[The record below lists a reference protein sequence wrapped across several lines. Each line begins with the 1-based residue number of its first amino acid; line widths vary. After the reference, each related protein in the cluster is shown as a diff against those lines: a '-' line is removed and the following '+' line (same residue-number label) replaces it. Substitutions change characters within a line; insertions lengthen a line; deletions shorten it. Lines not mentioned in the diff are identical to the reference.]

1 MKLYGAIDLHSTNNV
16 TVVIDEHDQVVYQKR
31 LPNDLSLI
39 AQQLSSYRASL
50 KGIVV
55 ESTYNWYW
63 LVDGLMEKG
72 YRLHLANTAAIQQ
85 YSGLKYT
92 DDHSDAR
99 WLAHLLRLGVLP
111 EGYIYPKEERAVR
124 DLLRKRGQLVHQ
136 RTANLLS
143 IQSLISRTTGNS
155 ISAQYIKAL
164 NIQRVDGV
172 FSNPDLVLALKANL
186 AVMNSAD
193 TQIEILERAVQE
205 RVKLRPQFRFL
216 KTVPGIGP
224 ILALTIMLETGEIER
239 FASVGNYASY
249 CRCVGSQKISNGKR
263 KGTGN
268 TKNGNK
274 YLAWAFVEAANFA
287 IRFNS
292 RIKSFYQKKKSKSHK
307 IVAICCTKVIMSGV
321 NDKVIM
327 SGCGDD
333 NPDDERREAARG
345 NTKSVSRGADGGGG
359 RDGNRSQRAAML
371 PDQSSGNQ
379 ARGEGS
385 GSWESGSSV

>member
-16 TVVIDEHDQVVYQKR
+16 TVVINEHDQVVYQKR

-39 AQQLSSYRASL
+39 AQQLSTYRASL
-50 KGIVV
+50 EGIVV

-72 YRLHLANTAAIQQ
+72 HRVHLANTAAIQQ
-85 YSGLKYT
+85 YKGLKYT

-111 EGYIYPKEERAVR
+111 EGYIYPKQERAVR

-143 IQSLISRTTGNS
+143 IQSLISRSTGNS
-155 ISAQYIKAL
+155 ISAKYIKAL
-164 NIQRVDGV
+164 DIQHVDGV
-172 FSNPDLVLALKANL
+172 LPNPDLVLALKANL

-193 TQIEILERAVQE
+193 GQIEILEKAVQE

-216 KTVPGIGP
+216 KTVAGIGP

-263 KGTGN
+263 KGSGN

-287 IRFNS
+287 IRFSS
-292 RIKSFYQKKKSKSHK
+292 RIKSFYQKKKSKSHA
-307 IVAICCTKVIMSGV
+307 IVAIKAVAHKLCRACYYIMKDQVPFDITK
-321 NDKVIM
+321 
-327 SGCGDD
+327 
-333 NPDDERREAARG
+333 AFA
-345 NTKSVSRGADGGGG
+345 
-359 RDGNRSQRAAML
+359 
-371 PDQSSGNQ
+371 
-379 ARGEGS
+379 
-385 GSWESGSSV
+385 